1 MAQGKYPESISISKI
16 KDMDYKDYSEY
27 NEVDTVNGDD
37 ITLQVIEMSD
47 GDKYIGVM
55 NNNEGESEVNRK
67 DFFML
72 TSDGCCVGMI
82 YTYIVYRVI
91 ERKHRKKYEHSGT

>member
-1 MAQGKYPESISISKI
+1 MNC
-16 KDMDYKDYSEY
+16 KDYSEY

-47 GDKYIGVM
+47 EDKYIGVI
-55 NNNEGESEVNRK
+55 NSNEGESEVNRK

-72 TSDGCCVGMI
+72 TSDQARIFADKLRRYADKIDGV
-82 YTYIVYRVI
+82 
-91 ERKHRKKYEHSGT
+91 KLP